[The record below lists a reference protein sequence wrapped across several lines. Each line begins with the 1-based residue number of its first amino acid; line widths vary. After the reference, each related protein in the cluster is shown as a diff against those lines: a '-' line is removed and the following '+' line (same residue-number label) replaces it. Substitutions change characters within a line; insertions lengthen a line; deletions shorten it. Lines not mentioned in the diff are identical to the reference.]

1 MKLHDILLK
10 EQISEKFKSPVTFQ
24 QYGVDYIDKI
34 AEKDPHILFE
44 IGAQAWMLHVESG
57 AKVNPQKLSGDFDSS
72 NPMLYKKVEK
82 IIKRKVIQDISF
94 SYAEINDDTIDSSG
108 CIQLSL
114 CRMWPNDLYIAD
126 VIFYN
131 PYEPVAEDQK
141 KYELHYF
148 KSLNLFSNH
157 LEVIKIYCKENRI
170 PRITLTTSSN
180 EQIPYFE
187 KLGFKIENN
196 NFAKTALEMGL
207 SVPMYL
213 TCI

>member
-10 EQISEKFKSPVTFQ
+10 DEISEKFKSPVTFQ
-24 QYGVDYIDKI
+24 QFGGSDIDKI
-34 AEKDPHILFE
+34 AKKDPHILFE
-44 IGAQAWMLHVESG
+44 IGAQAWMLYVESG
-57 AKVNPQKLSGDFDSS
+57 AKVNPQKLSSDFDSS
-72 NPMLYKKVEK
+72 NPMLYKKVET

-94 SYAEINDDTIDSSG
+94 SYAEIEDDSTDSSG

-126 VIFYN
+126 VVFYN
-131 PYEPVAEDQK
+131 PYEPVAEDQR
-141 KYELHYF
+141 KYALHYF
-148 KSLNLFSNH
+148 KSLNLFSKH
-157 LEVIKIYCKENRI
+157 LEIIKDYCKENKI

-187 KLGFKIENN
+187 NFGFKIEDN
-196 NFAKTALEMGL
+196 NFAKSALEMGL